1 MSENIQD
8 CQGSQ
13 SPGQRGTKFDP
24 KEILSNRTVVLE
36 QSGTPENISQHRLKL
51 GSDSVQR
58 ISENNIEANFQ
69 TVMNNEYSLPQEKF
83 KGI

>member
-1 MSENIQD
+1 MRENIQD